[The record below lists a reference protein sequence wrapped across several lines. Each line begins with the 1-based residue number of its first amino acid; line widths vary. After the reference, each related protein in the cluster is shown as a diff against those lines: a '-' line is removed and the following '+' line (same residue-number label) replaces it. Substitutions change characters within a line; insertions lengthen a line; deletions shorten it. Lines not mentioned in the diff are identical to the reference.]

1 MPTDSMA
8 IPPLPPLMLS
18 QEALNAQHHRSP
30 VPAQPAGQRSRRNS
44 PNDEKL
50 LSVSATT
57 AARDWAKRPS
67 TALFRSS
74 ARLGRGP
81 RKSNRSSQGLQADDV
96 GHDADIDGEGRLNG
110 MMVGNGFAPRVN
122 SLAVR
127 RVGDVPEH
135 LESSPLCPRH
145 PKHVSGGVGWC
156 PYHGRTIVRIPTLPL

>member
-1 MPTDSMA
+1 MDS
-8 IPPLPPLMLS
+8 PPLLPLTLS
-18 QEALNAQHHRSP
+18 QQALNAHHNRSP
-30 VPAQPAGQRSRRNS
+30 APPQPAGQRSRRNS

-67 TALFRSS
+67 TALFRPRS
-74 ARLGRGP
+74 RLGRGL
-81 RKSNRSSQGLQADDV
+81 RKSNRSSQALQTDNV
-96 GHDADIDGEGRLNG
+96 GHDADIDDEGRLNG
-110 MMVGNGFAPRVN
+110 MMVGNGFTPRVN
-122 SLAVR
+122 SLAVG